1 MVDDAEIHPR
11 RLTERGLIPPAL
23 GNLTPVI
30 EVGQVAPAFQAPSSK
45 GKGQTL
51 ERETF
56 GDHVAIALFF
66 LDSLDQADD
75 QIELAAFDEML
86 VEFGRRRVQLLG
98 VVTATSSELLD
109 ATQSLAVPVLA
120 DEDGAMRTAFGGLD
134 LLPFTVIID
143 RHGTVVAVLER
154 RDTEHPHDVL
164 RAIDALQLTDPE
176 AMQVQT
182 ADLEK

>member
-1 MVDDAEIHPR
+1 M
-11 RLTERGLIPPAL
+11 TETIDQSGLAL
-23 GNLTPVI
+23 PTHGNHTPVI
-30 EVGQVAPAFQAPSSK
+30 EVGQDAPQFRAPSS
-45 GKGQTL
+45 KGQTL
-51 ERETF
+51 ERDSF

-86 VEFGRRRVQLLG
+86 VEFGHRRVQLLG
-98 VVTATSSELLD
+98 VVSAPLRELRD

-120 DEDGAMRTAFGGLD
+120 DEDGTMRTEFGGLD

-143 RHGTVVAVLER
+143 RHGTVVAALER

-164 RAIDALQLTDPE
+164 RAVDALQLSDPE
-176 AMQVQT
+176 SMRVQT
-182 ADLEK
+182 ADLE

>member
-1 MVDDAEIHPR
+1 M
-11 RLTERGLIPPAL
+11 
-23 GNLTPVI
+23 
-30 EVGQVAPAFQAPSSK
+30 
-45 GKGQTL
+45 L
-51 ERETF
+51 ERDSF

-66 LDSLDQADD
+66 LDSLDQSDD
-75 QIELAAFDEML
+75 QIALAAFDELL

-98 VVTATSSELLD
+98 VVTATSRELRH

-120 DEDGAMRTAFGGLD
+120 DEDATMRAEFGGLD

-164 RAIDALQLTDPE
+164 RAVDALQLTDPE
-176 AMQVQT
+176 AMRVQT
-182 ADLEK
+182 ADRE